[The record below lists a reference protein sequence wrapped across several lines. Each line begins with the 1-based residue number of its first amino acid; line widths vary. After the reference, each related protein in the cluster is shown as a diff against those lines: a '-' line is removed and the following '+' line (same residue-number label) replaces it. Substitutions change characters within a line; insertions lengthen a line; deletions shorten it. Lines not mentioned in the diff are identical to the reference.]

1 MLVKVHVVPK
11 SKSVKIEELAEKCL
25 RVRLISPPVD
35 GRANNELIKLLAR
48 YYKKNK
54 SAVRIKKGLR
64 SRDKLI
70 EVAD

>member
-11 SKSVKIEELAEKCL
+11 SKSVEIEELAEKCL

-35 GRANNELIKLLAR
+35 GRANSELIKLLAR

-54 SAVRIKKGLR
+54 SAVKIKKGLR

-70 EVAD
+70 DVAD